1 MRIHQDAISSCLDE
15 KSRVIAFDRRNACG
29 RPEKSKAEHCGQIPS
44 FLVLLTA
51 HKQNACRCDGSK

>member
-1 MRIHQDAISSCLDE
+1 MRIHKDAISSCLDE

-29 RPEKSKAEHCGQIPS
+29 VPRKVRLNIAAKSLRS
-44 FLVLLTA
+44 WYLLTA

>member
-29 RPEKSKAEHCGQIPS
+29 RPEKSQAEHCG
-44 FLVLLTA
+44 
-51 HKQNACRCDGSK
+51 